1 MLLTVF
7 MARMRSEALRVSRR
21 AAAIFFASC
30 TLAVAANDFNVRD
43 FGAKGD
49 GIAKDTAAV
58 QRAVDAAHEA
68 GGGRAVIPAGTY
80 LSGTV
85 WLKDGVELHLEN
97 GAVLKGST
105 DRADYNLNDCF
116 PENFWSDGEEWSGG
130 HLILAYKA
138 KNVAITGEGV
148 IDGSGPEFFAAECDE
163 DSHFPY
169 YKYGLKLHPIDR
181 DWFRPGPMVTMFLS
195 KNIRLEGVTLKH
207 TPCWTTHFR
216 CCDGLDIRNV
226 TIDADRT
233 IANSDGFSI
242 DCTRNVTVSG
252 CTIKVG
258 DDGFAIRASCKLH
271 AAEHPCE
278 NIRITDCD
286 VWTCCWGIR
295 FGVGTGTIRNVTVE
309 NCRFHES
316 ANGIGFTPAWV
327 AEGKNVY
334 IEDIRVSNCEML
346 ECAYP
351 VRFDGPKAD
360 ARMCGILFES
370 CRMESIA
377 PCRIDGT
384 EKCHAEDVTFKNCTR
399 RHLERFKLRNNS
411 KWGKPRNRKF
421 ATFKG
426 PRDGV
431 RFENCRPSEE
441 PVGTLVL
448 SFDDRNLDDWKKAL
462 PLFDKYDA
470 HVTFFVCGELDG
482 ETIKKLKDI
491 RAHGH
496 SIGLH
501 GLKHADADTAIA
513 QKGAERYFAEEIVPQ
528 SERLRVA
535 WIPVSSF
542 AYPNCR
548 FSAESDELFKA
559 KGFAHVRGGLKGV
572 APYDPKGEK
581 QAGLKPIH
589 TVDRAFF
596 SASELGSR
604 FRLDTV
610 IAGEAYHTDIEDIL
624 KCIRRCAERKEV
636 FVLTSHGIHPNAKS
650 INMKTEWLERILA
663 TAKEC
668 GISMI
673 GFDEIPVQQ

>member
-1 MLLTVF
+1 MIAQ
-7 MARMRSEALRVSRR
+7 MAS
-21 AAAIFFASC
+21 AA
-30 TLAVAANDFNVRD
+30 DFNVRD

-49 GIAKDTAAV
+49 GTVKDTAAI
-58 QRAVDAAHEA
+58 QRAVDAAHGA
-68 GGGRAVIPAGTY
+68 GGGRAVVPAGTY

-85 WLKDGVELHLEN
+85 WLKDGVELHLEK

-105 DRADYNLNDCF
+105 DRADYNANECF

-130 HLILAYKA
+130 HLILAYKV
-138 KNVAITGEGV
+138 KDVAITGEGV

-169 YKYGLKLHPIDR
+169 YKYGLKLHPTDR
-181 DWFRPGPMVTMFLS
+181 DWFRPGPMVTMFLT

-216 CCDGLDIRNV
+216 CCDGLEIRNV
-226 TIDADRT
+226 KIDADRT

-252 CTIKVG
+252 CTIKAG

-278 NIRITDCD
+278 NIRIADCD

-295 FGVGTGTIRNVTVE
+295 FGVGTGTIRNVTVD
-309 NCRFHES
+309 NCRFYES

-334 IEDIRVSNCEML
+334 IEDVRVSGCAML

-351 VRFDGPKAD
+351 VRFDGPNAD
-360 ARMCGILFES
+360 ARMRGILFED

-384 EKCHAEDVTFKNCTR
+384 EKCHAEDVVFRKCTR
-399 RHLERFKLRNNS
+399 RHLDQFKVRNNR
-411 KWGKPRNRKF
+411 KWGQPRSRKF
-421 ATFKG
+421 ASFKG
-426 PRDGV
+426 PKDGV
-431 RFENCRPSEE
+431 RFEGCRPSDD

-448 SFDDRNLDDWKKAL
+448 TFDGRNFDDWKREL
-462 PLFDKYDA
+462 PTFDKYDA
-470 HVTFFVCGELDG
+470 HVTFFVGGEIDG
-482 ETIKKLKDI
+482 NAVKTLKEL

-501 GLKHADADTAIA
+501 GLNYVDAGAAIA
-513 QKGAERYFAEEIVPQ
+513 EKGAERYFEEEIKPQ
-528 SERLRVA
+528 YERLRVA
-535 WIPVSSF
+535 WIPVTSF

-548 FSAESDELFKA
+548 FTAESDTLLKT
-559 KGFAHVRGGLKGV
+559 KGFTHVRGGKKNLDG
-572 APYDPKGEK
+572 ALSP
-581 QAGLKPIH
+581 A
-589 TVDRAFF
+589 A
-596 SASELGSR
+596 ELNNR
-604 FRLDTV
+604 FRLDTITV
-610 IAGEAYHTDIEDIL
+610 GESCHADIDDVL
-624 KCIRRCAERKEV
+624 KCIRLCAERKEV
-636 FVLTSHGIHPNAKS
+636 IVLASRGIS
-650 INMKTEWLERILA
+650 LEWLERVLA
-663 TAKEC
+663 VAKEC
-668 GISMI
+668 GVAVL
-673 GFDEIPVQQ
+673 GFDEL

>member
-1 MLLTVF
+1 MRLTVY
-7 MARMRSEALRVSRR
+7 MEKMRSEVLTVSRR
-21 AAAIFFASC
+21 TVAIFFASC
-30 TLAVAANDFNVRD
+30 TLAVAAKDFNVRD

-68 GGGRAVIPAGTY
+68 GGGRAVVPAGTY

-105 DRADYNLNDCF
+105 DRADYNANDCF

-138 KNVAITGEGV
+138 QNVAITGEGV

-169 YKYGLKLHPIDR
+169 YKYGLKLHPINR

-271 AAEHPCE
+271 AAEHTCE
-278 NIRITDCD
+278 NIRISDCD

-360 ARMCGILFES
+360 ARMRGILFEN

-384 EKCHAEDVTFKNCTR
+384 EKCHAENVTFRNCTR
-399 RHLERFKLRNNS
+399 RHLERFKFRNNS
-411 KWGKPRNRKF
+411 KWGNPRNRKF

-426 PRDGV
+426 SRDGV

-441 PVGTLVL
+441 PVGTLIL

-470 HVTFFVCGELDG
+470 HVTFFIYGNLDG

-501 GLKHADADTAIA
+501 GLKHADADTAIV

-528 SERLRVA
+528 LERMRVA
-535 WIPVSSF
+535 WIPVTSF

-548 FSAESDELFKA
+548 FSTESDELFKA

-596 SASELGSR
+596 PASELGSR

-636 FVLTSHGIHPNAKS
+636 FVLTSHGIHSNAKS

>member
-1 MLLTVF
+1 MK
-7 MARMRSEALRVSRR
+7 RVW
-21 AAAIFFASC
+21 II
-30 TLAVAANDFNVRD
+30 AVAALSALATTAQDFNVRA

-49 GIAKDTAAV
+49 GVAKDTAAV
-58 QRAVDAAHEA
+58 QRAVDAAHAA
-68 GGGRAVIPAGTY
+68 GGGRVVIPTGTY

-85 WLKDGVELHLEN
+85 WLKDGVELHLEK

-105 DRADYNLNDCF
+105 DRADYNANGCF
-116 PENFWSDGEEWSGG
+116 PENFWSDAEEWSGG

-138 KNVAITGEGV
+138 KDVAITGEGV
-148 IDGSGPEFFAAECDE
+148 IDGNGPAFFLPECDE
-163 DSHFPY
+163 DSHFPHW
-169 YKYGLKLHPIDR
+169 KYGLKLHPVDR
-181 DWFRPGPMVTMFLS
+181 DWFRPGPMVTMFLT
-195 KNIRLEGVTLKH
+195 KNIRIEGVTLKH

-309 NCRFHES
+309 NCRFHEGGE
-316 ANGIGFTPAWV
+316 GIGFTPAWV

-360 ARMCGILFES
+360 ARMRGILFEN

-384 EKCHAEDVTFKNCTR
+384 EKCHAEDVTFRNCTR
-399 RHLERFKLRNNS
+399 RHLERFKLRNNR
-411 KWGKPRNRKF
+411 KWGQPRGRQF

-426 PRDGV
+426 PREGV

-441 PVGTLVL
+441 PVGTLIL
-448 SFDDRNLDDWKKAL
+448 SFDDRNLDDWKRAL
-462 PLFDKYDA
+462 PLFDKYEA
-470 HVTFFVCGELDG
+470 HVTFFIYGEIDSA
-482 ETIKKLKDI
+482 TVKKLKEF

-501 GLKHADADTAIA
+501 GLRHLNANEAIV
-513 QKGAERYFAEEIVPQ
+513 QKGAERYFEEEIVPQ
-528 SERLRVA
+528 FERLRVA
-535 WIPVSSF
+535 WIPVTSF

-548 FSAESDELFKA
+548 FSAESDALFKA
-559 KGFAHVRGGLKGV
+559 KGFARVRGGLKGV

-596 SASELGSR
+596 PAAELASR

-624 KCIRRCAERKEV
+624 KCIRRCAERQEV
-636 FVLTSHGIHPNAKS
+636 FVLTSHGIHPNAKGIS
-650 INMKTEWLERILA
+650 MKTEWLERILA

-668 GISMI
+668 GVAVI
-673 GFDEIPVQQ
+673 GFDEIPCS

>member
-1 MLLTVF
+1 MKKVNPH
-7 MARMRSEALRVSRR
+7 VV
-21 AAAIFFASC
+21 
-30 TLAVAANDFNVRD
+30 AVAILVAGCAMQPTKRNAFNVRD

-49 GIAKDTAAV
+49 GVTKDTAAI
-58 QRAVDAAHEA
+58 QQAINAAHEA
-68 GGGRAVIPAGTY
+68 GGGCAVIPAGIY

-85 WLKDGVELHLEN
+85 WLKDGVKLHLEK

-105 DRADYNLNDCF
+105 DQADYNANDCF

-130 HLILAYKA
+130 HLIIAYKV
-138 KNVAITGEGV
+138 NDVAITGEGV
-148 IDGSGPEFFAAECDE
+148 IDGSGPDFFMDECDE
-163 DSHFPY
+163 DSRFPY

-181 DWFRPGPMVTMFLS
+181 DWFRPGAMVAMFLA
-195 KNIRLEGVTLKH
+195 KNIRIDGVTLKH
-207 TPCWTTHFR
+207 APCWTAHFR

-226 TIDADRT
+226 AIDADRT

-252 CTIKVG
+252 CRIKTG

-278 NIRITDCD
+278 NIRISDCD

-295 FGVGTGTIRNVTVE
+295 LGVGTGTIRNVTIE

-327 AEGKNVY
+327 VEGKNVY
-334 IEDIRVSNCEML
+334 IEDVRVSNCEML
-346 ECAYP
+346 ECAHP
-351 VRFDGPKAD
+351 VRFSGPKAD
-360 ARMCGILFES
+360 ARMRGILFEN

-377 PCRIDGT
+377 PCCIDGT
-384 EKCHAEDVTFKNCTR
+384 EKCHAEDVTFRNCRR
-399 RHLERFKLRNNS
+399 RHLEALKVRSNRT
-411 KWGKPRNRKF
+411 WGLPRSRKF

-426 PRDGV
+426 PSDGV
-431 RFENCRPSEE
+431 RFENCWPSDE
-441 PVGTLVL
+441 PIGTLLL
-448 SFDDRNLDDWKKAL
+448 SFDDRNIDDWKKAL
-462 PLFDKYDA
+462 PIFSKYDA
-470 HVTFFVCGELDG
+470 HVTFFVSGPIEGE
-482 ETIKKLKDI
+482 IVKALKEL

-501 GLKHADADTAIA
+501 GLNHANADVAIA
-513 QKGAERYFAEEIVPQ
+513 KEGAEKYFAAEIGPQLDRCRVSYVP
-528 SERLRVA
+528 VT
-535 WIPVSSF
+535 SF

-548 FSAESDELFKA
+548 FTAESDALFRA
-559 KGFAHVRGGLKGV
+559 KGFAHVRGGQKGV

-589 TVDRAFF
+589 TVDHVFF
-596 SASELGSR
+596 PAAELGSR

-610 IAGEAYHTDIEDIL
+610 IAGEAYNTDIEDIL
-624 KCIRRCAERKEV
+624 KCIRRCAECKEV
-636 FVLTSHGIHPNAKS
+636 FVLTSHGISPDAKD

-668 GISMI
+668 GVAVV
-673 GFDEIPVQQ
+673 GFDEI

>member
-1 MLLTVF
+1 MKGLNGGAVLC
-7 MARMRSEALRVSRR
+7 ALG
-21 AAAIFFASC
+21 AAAWAMLAGC
-30 TLAVAANDFNVRD
+30 TTVAPVDFNVRG

-49 GIAKDTAAV
+49 GAAKDTAAI
-58 QRAVDAAHEA
+58 QRAVDAAHAA
-68 GGGRAVIPAGTY
+68 GGGRVTLPAGTY

-85 WLKDGVELHLEN
+85 WLKDGVELHLEK
-97 GAVLKGST
+97 GATLKGST
-105 DRADYNLNDCF
+105 DRADYNANDCF

-130 HLILAYKA
+130 HLILAYKV
-138 KNVAITGEGV
+138 KDVALTGEGV
-148 IDGSGPEFFAAECDE
+148 IDGSGPAFFAAECDE

-181 DWFRPGPMVTMFLS
+181 DWFRPGPMVAMFLS
-195 KNIRLEGVTLKH
+195 TNIRIEGVTLKH

-216 CCDGLDIRNV
+216 CCDGLAIRNV

-233 IANSDGFSI
+233 IANSDGLSI

-252 CTIKVG
+252 CTIRVG

-271 AAEHPCE
+271 AAAHPCE
-278 NIRITDCD
+278 NIRISDCD

-334 IEDIRVSNCEML
+334 IEDVRVSNCQML
-346 ECAYP
+346 ECAHP

-360 ARMCGILFES
+360 ARMRGILFEN

-384 EKCHAEDVTFKNCTR
+384 DRCHAENVTFRNCTR
-399 RHLERFKLRNNS
+399 RHLEHFTRRNNR
-411 KWGKPRNRKF
+411 KWKQPRSRKF
-421 ATFKG
+421 ATFTG
-426 PRDGV
+426 PSEGV
-431 RFENCRPSEE
+431 RFEDCRPSDE
-441 PVGTLVL
+441 PAGTLLL
-448 SFDDRNLDDWKKAL
+448 SFDDRNFGDWKKAL
-462 PLFDKYDA
+462 PLFDRYDA
-470 HVTFFVCGELDG
+470 HVTFFVNGPIDGDTVKVLKELHA
-482 ETIKKLKDI
+482 
-491 RAHGH
+491 RGH

-501 GLKHADADTAIA
+501 GLNHANADVAIV
-513 QKGAERYFAEEIVPQ
+513 QKGAARYFAEEIEPQ
-528 SERLRVA
+528 RERLRVA
-535 WIPVSSF
+535 WLPVTSF

-548 FSAESDELFKA
+548 FSDESDTLFRV
-559 KGFAHVRGGLKGV
+559 KGFTHVRGGHKGI

-581 QAGLKPIH
+581 QTGLKPIH

-596 SASELGSR
+596 PAAELGTR

-636 FVLTSHGIHPNAKS
+636 FVLTSHGIKPGAKGIS
-650 INMKTEWLERILA
+650 MKTEWLERILS

-668 GISMI
+668 GVAVI
-673 GFDEIPVQQ
+673 GFDEIPAP

>member
-1 MLLTVF
+1 MSRTLFAALASLCALTTT
-7 MARMRSEALRVSRR
+7 AK
-21 AAAIFFASC
+21 
-30 TLAVAANDFNVRD
+30 DFNVRD
-43 FGAKGD
+43 FGANGD
-49 GIAKDTAAV
+49 GVAKDTAAI
-58 QRAVDAAHEA
+58 QRAVDAAHEV

-80 LSGTV
+80 RSGTV
-85 WLKDGVELHLEN
+85 WLKDGVDLHLEK

-105 DRADYNLNDCF
+105 DRADYNANDCF

-130 HLILAYKA
+130 HLILAYKV
-138 KNVAITGEGV
+138 KDVAITGEGV

-195 KNIRLEGVTLKH
+195 KNIRIEGLTLKH

-216 CCDGLDIRNV
+216 CCDGLSIRNV

-233 IANSDGFSI
+233 IANSDGLSI

-271 AAEHPCE
+271 AAAHPCE
-278 NIRITDCD
+278 NIRISDCD

-295 FGVGTGTIRNVTVE
+295 FGVGTGTIRNVIVE
-309 NCRFHES
+309 KCRFHES

-334 IEDIRVSNCEML
+334 IEDVRVSNSQIL
-346 ECAYP
+346 ECAHP

-360 ARMCGILFES
+360 ARMRGILFEN

-384 EKCHAEDVTFKNCTR
+384 DKCHAENVTFRNCTR
-399 RHLERFKLRNNS
+399 RHLEYFTRRNNR
-411 KWGKPRNRKF
+411 KWGQPRNRKF
-421 ATFKG
+421 ASFKG
-426 PRDGV
+426 PREGV
-431 RFENCRPSEE
+431 RFENCRPSDN
-441 PVGTLVL
+441 PTGTLLL
-448 SFDDRNLDDWKKAL
+448 SFDDRNFGDWEKAL
-462 PLFDKYDA
+462 PLFDKYEA
-470 HVTFFVCGELDG
+470 HVTFFVNGPIDGDTVKVLKELH
-482 ETIKKLKDI
+482 T
-491 RAHGH
+491 HGH

-501 GLKHADADTAIA
+501 GLKHANADVAIA
-513 QKGAERYFAEEIVPQ
+513 KKGADRYFEEEIVPQ
-528 SERLRVA
+528 FERLRVA
-535 WIPVSSF
+535 WIPVTSF

-548 FSAESDELFKA
+548 FSDESDALFRA
-559 KGFAHVRGGLKGV
+559 KGFAHVRGGHKGV

-581 QAGLKPIH
+581 QEGLKPIH
-589 TVDRAFF
+589 TVDRVFF
-596 SASELGSR
+596 PATELSSR

-610 IAGEAYHTDIEDIL
+610 IAGEAYHTDIDDIL
-624 KCIRRCAERKEV
+624 ACIRRCAERKEV
-636 FVLTSHGIHPNAKS
+636 FVLTSHGIRPDAKS

-668 GISMI
+668 GVEMI
-673 GFDEIPVQQ
+673 GFDEIPMP